1 MKKND
6 IVKLK
11 IIDMNNDGLGVAKID
26 DIVFF
31 VKNGLYGD
39 LVLATITKITKNI
52 VYAKATEVLEL
63 SKYRNEKKCKVSNSC
78 GGCQIIDLEYKK
90 QIELK
95 TNFVK
100 NNLIKL
106 AGITKEY
113 LDKIFEGALLIDE
126 PFYYRNKVQIP
137 LALKNEKLIYGFF
150 AKRTHYIIENEGC
163 FLSFAKSDDIIN
175 IICSSIIDVSKKLN
189 MKMEDLIYDEKEH
202 QGKLRQILLRKSNY
216 TKDLSITLVSNETNY
231 RKNEHVYSEI
241 KNSILEKIKRV
252 DDIVLKTITLN
263 INNEK
268 NNVILGKENIILY
281 GDGYIE
287 DELLGVK
294 FHISPVS
301 FYQVNNKMT
310 KKLYETVVE
319 FLDANGKETL
329 LDLYCGIGTISC
341 IVSKHVKKVFGIE
354 IVKEAIDNANENVKI
369 NNINNVEFHV
379 ADIDGFLSLK
389 EKNNDRDDLFFNNI
403 QNEKVEIVIVDPP
416 RKGLT
421 VNTIEFI
428 KKIAPKKI
436 IYVSCDSATLSRDLK
451 EFMRN
456 KDYQVSKIKIVD
468 MFPNTMHVETVVLM
482 TRGEGQ

>member
-52 VYAKATEVLEL
+52 VYAKAIDFLEL

-95 TNFVK
+95 TSFVK

-137 LALKNEKLIYGFF
+137 LALKNEKLIHGFF
-150 AKRTHYIIENEGC
+150 AKRTHCIIENEGC

-216 TKDLSITLVSNETNY
+216 TRDLSITLVSNETNY
-231 RKNEHVYSEI
+231 KKGEHLYSEI
-241 KNSILEKIKRV
+241 KNLILEKIKRV

-287 DELLGVK
+287 DKLLGVK

-310 KKLYETVVE
+310 KKLYETVVD

-379 ADIDGFLSLK
+379 ADIDEFFSLK
-389 EKNNDRDDLFFNNI
+389 ENNDSNNLFFKNI

-428 KKIAPKKI
+428 KKISPKKI

-456 KDYQVSKIKIVD
+456 KEYQVSKIKIVD

-482 TRGEGQ
+482 SIKK